1 MVEFDVHEQ
10 YMNPVVHESFIL
22 LKFTTKSDLL
32 IVSRF
37 KKISKI
43 SNLIKLLQKTVLK
56 TFADG
61 RRRLFFRIQTFIRL
75 NIYSMENNSKTLF
88 MLLQYFY

>member
-10 YMNPVVHESFIL
+10 YMNRVVHESFIL

-32 IVSRF
+32 IKVSRF
-37 KKISKI
+37 KKKSKI
-43 SNLIKLLQKTVLK
+43 SNLIKLLKTALK
-56 TFADG
+56 TFAND

-75 NIYSMENNSKTLF
+75 NIYSMENNLKTLF
-88 MLLQYFY
+88 MLLQHFY